1 MMRPLLATA
10 ALAALLWLLPAGN
23 AQAWHGYGYGYAHPP
38 AYAYRPHLG
47 VYFGA
52 PAPPPPVYPY
62 AIPPRVMI
70 SAPAPSIWL
79 RL

>member
-1 MMRPLLATA
+1 MFATA

-23 AQAWHGYGYGYAHPP
+23 AQAWHRYGYGYAHPP
-38 AYAYRPHLG
+38 AYAYRPHFG

-52 PAPPPPVYPY
+52 PAPPPLVYPY

-70 SAPAPSIWL
+70 SAPVPSIWL